1 MGVTPLAAS
10 AALWLRS
17 GEQLQQSAGRE
28 ESHAVYGRDCA
39 QVGDDTDAEE
49 DFTRVSW
56 SASFKQFIFK
66 NGFFRDIS
74 QTDALTAKL
83 FA

>member
-1 MGVTPLAAS
+1 MSNFSQKCLFFLPTSERAGEVGVTPLAAS

-49 DFTRVSW
+49 DFTRVS
-56 SASFKQFIFK
+56 
-66 NGFFRDIS
+66 
-74 QTDALTAKL
+74 
-83 FA
+83 